1 MRDRFLSH
9 WRGIA
14 LSIVGIVATLWLA
27 GTGQLGLYI
36 HPRYFAFTTIMAG
49 IAVVFVVLAFL
60 FVPVAGKGAEHD
72 AHDHAHD
79 HDHGHDHGADQGPV
93 ARAWWFGVSVVLVA
107 ATAGALLVLP
117 PATLTTATV
126 DQRVMNSSVMGQS
139 DAIELAGGDEASFTI
154 KDWAGLLRHG
164 ADERTLAGKSPTLV
178 GFVTPDADDPEN
190 VFYVARFIVTCCAVD
205 AQPVGVPVYLPG
217 WQDRF
222 AVDEWVSVTGA
233 FASNPSVA
241 SMQAVVLAPSE
252 ITSTE
257 QPADPY
263 VY

>member
-1 MRDRFLSH
+1 MRDRFLTH

-27 GTGQLGLYI
+27 ATGQLGLYI
-36 HPRYFAFTTIMAG
+36 HPRYFVFTTIMAG

-60 FVPVAGKGAEHD
+60 LVPVRGEDAEHG
-72 AHDHAHD
+72 AHD
-79 HDHGHDHGADQGPV
+79 HDHGAEQGAV
-93 ARAWWFGVSVVLVA
+93 ARAWWFGLSVVLVV
-107 ATAGALLVLP
+107 ATTGALLVLP

-126 DQRVMNSSVMGQS
+126 DQRVMNSSVTGQS
-139 DAIELAGGDEASFTI
+139 LGDTIQLAGGDEASFTV
-154 KDWAGLLRHG
+154 KDWAGLLRQG
-164 ADERTLAGKSPTLV
+164 ADERTLTGKSPTLV
-178 GFVTPDADDPEN
+178 GFVTPDTDDPEN
-190 VFYVARFIVTCCAVD
+190 VFYVARFVVTCCAVD

-217 WQDRF
+217 WQNRF
-222 AVDEWVSVTGA
+222 AVDEWVSVTGTFTA
-233 FASNPSVA
+233 NPSVL
-241 SMQAVVLAPSE
+241 SMQATVLTPRE